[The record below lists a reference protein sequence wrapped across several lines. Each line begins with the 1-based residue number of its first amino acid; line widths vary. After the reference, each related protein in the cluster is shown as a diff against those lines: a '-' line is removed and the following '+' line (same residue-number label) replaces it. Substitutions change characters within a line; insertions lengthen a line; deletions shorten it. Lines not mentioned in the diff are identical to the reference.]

1 MIKKI
6 LVALDPDTDTPVATR
21 YAKDIAQLYNAE
33 VTGLAVV
40 DMGSI
45 EASSRGGGIG
55 SMYLM
60 EKLQENLTAEA
71 RAVAR
76 NLTAEFQQSMEGSEM
91 RFGVQVTEGA
101 PFERI
106 VEDMKYHDLLVVGK
120 DPHFFYS
127 HPEKSTK
134 TLVRVVRDTI
144 APTLV
149 VPNLYRPVRRVLI
162 AYDGSRASARTMRRF
177 VQQKPF
183 GTDPT
188 VDILNVYEKEK
199 QREGSELA
207 LQMAKEYMRVHG
219 YRANTSS
226 VKGADFAK
234 EIVEFAQ
241 RGEADAVVAGAHSVS
256 KLARLAF
263 GSTTAALLKKCPV
276 PLYVD
281 H

>member
-21 YAKDIAQLYNAE
+21 YAQQIAQRYEAQ

-60 EKLQENLTAEA
+60 EKVQKELTEEA
-71 RAVAR
+71 RQRARDLTKQFDQAMTASKVAY
-76 NLTAEFQQSMEGSEM
+76 
-91 RFGVQVTEGA
+91 QVEVAEGA

-106 VEDMKYHDLLVVGK
+106 VEDMKYHDLLIVGR

-127 HPEKSTK
+127 HPETSTK

-149 VPNLYRPVRRVLI
+149 VPATYRDIDRVLVT
-162 AYDGSRASARTMRRF
+162 YDGSNASARAMRRF
-177 VQQKPF
+177 VHLQPF
-183 GTDPT
+183 GTD
-188 VDILNVYEKEK
+188 VQVEILNIHSGKES
-199 QREGSELA
+199 EGSRLA
-207 LQMAKEYMRVHG
+207 LERAKAYMETHG
-219 YRANTSS
+219 YNPHTSS
-226 VKGADFAK
+226 LQGSDVTTEILTFADRF
-234 EIVEFAQ
+234 
-241 RGEADAVVAGAHSVS
+241 EADLLVAGAHSVS
-256 KLARLAF
+256 MWRKLAF
-263 GSTTAALLKKCPV
+263 GSTTASLIKKCQL
-276 PLYVD
+276 PLLLD
-281 H
+281 S

>member
-6 LVALDPDTDTPVATR
+6 LVALDADTDTPVATR
-21 YAKDIAQLYNAE
+21 YAADIARRHNAE

-71 RAVAR
+71 RSVAR
-76 NLTAEFQQSMEGSEM
+76 QLTGEFNAAMKDSGVGFDAQVEEG
-91 RFGVQVTEGA
+91 V

-127 HPEKSTK
+127 HPEEKTK
-134 TLVRVVRDTI
+134 TLVRVVKNSI
-144 APTLV
+144 GPTLV
-149 VPNLYRPVRRVLI
+149 VPETYRPVERVLV
-162 AYDGSRASARTMRRF
+162 AYDASNASARAMRRF
-177 VQQKPF
+177 VHLLPF
-183 GTDPT
+183 GTDLT
-188 VDILNVYEKEK
+188 VEILNVHPKGE
-199 QREGSELA
+199 REGSQLA
-207 LQMAKEYMRVHG
+207 LQMAKSYMNAHG
-219 YRANTSS
+219 YNAHTSS
-226 VKGADFAK
+226 LQGTDPAK
-234 EIVEFAQ
+234 QIVEFAKQ
-241 RGEADAVVAGAHSVS
+241 FEADVLVAGAHSVS
-256 KLARLAF
+256 QLTKLTF
-263 GSTTAALLKKCPV
+263 GSTTASLLEECPV
-276 PLYVD
+276 PLFVD